1 MGPRGVRVSPSRR
14 SPTSAIEVRVERLE
28 GSVRELHEDY
38 REMHTAIA
46 KHGESLS
53 GLGELMGSVNAQL
66 AELVRIGE
74 RQLAQREAIDRA
86 FGQIGKQDG
95 RVSNLERRVGGLEA
109 RGEVVHAA
117 GSGLVAIIVR
127 VVATGIVAAVA
138 TFIALYASRGVA

>member
-1 MGPRGVRVSPSRR
+1 M
-14 SPTSAIEVRVERLE
+14 ERLE

-38 REMHTAIA
+38 RELHTAIA

-86 FGQIGKQDG
+86 FAQIGKIEERCGSVERQVLALAADG
-95 RVSNLERRVGGLEA
+95 NVAKTVGASALQVG
-109 RGEVVHAA
+109 
-117 GSGLVAIIVR
+117 VR
-127 VVATGIVAAVA
+127 VIATGIVAAIA
-138 TFIALYASRGVA
+138 TLIAIAATGPAR